1 MEGFPAP
8 DAKMIMEAMEEDE
21 SEKLLDVMCVP
32 GGEQS
37 VGNSRDELELELVG
51 DVQLADD
58 DEDNE
63 EEDAKN
69 LLWKEHVLRV
79 KSIPVNEEST
89 PVERG
94 GRMAIKVCGGQVR
107 VEHKCRESERAAD
120 YGCNTVVPAV
130 CCMNGFL
137 REENHQQR
145 EDDCEKKLMVKGRS
159 NLSCKERLLPR
170 RKAALYSTG
179 HRGEVCGVQFLVR
192 FNAGIDHKLLST
204 FERERVDKS
213 SLDIWCDQVEV
224 GSLDV

>member
-8 DAKMIMEAMEEDE
+8 DAKMIMEAMEDDE

-37 VGNSRDELELELVG
+37 VGNSHDELELELELVG

-63 EEDAKN
+63 EEDDKN
-69 LLWKEHVLRV
+69 MFVLRI
-79 KSIPVNEEST
+79 KSIQLEMSRYIIPWMSLETCESILVNEEST

-94 GRMAIKVCGGQVR
+94 CRMAIKVFGRQVR
-107 VEHKCRESERAAD
+107 EKHKCRKSEKAAD

-137 REENHQQR
+137 KDEIQQK
-145 EDDCEKKLMVKGRS
+145 EDDC
-159 NLSCKERLLPR
+159 
-170 RKAALYSTG
+170 
-179 HRGEVCGVQFLVR
+179 
-192 FNAGIDHKLLST
+192 
-204 FERERVDKS
+204 
-213 SLDIWCDQVEV
+213 
-224 GSLDV
+224 